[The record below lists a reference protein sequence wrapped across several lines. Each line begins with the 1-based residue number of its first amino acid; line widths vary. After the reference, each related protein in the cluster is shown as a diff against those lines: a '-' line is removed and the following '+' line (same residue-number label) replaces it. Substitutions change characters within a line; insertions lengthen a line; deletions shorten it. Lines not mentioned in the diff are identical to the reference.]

1 MLHIAIL
8 AYLASFVLIRYRLS
22 DAEKQVTLCPTDPIA
37 MWDAYIDLRCM
48 ISVQQV
54 PLLQFLLCGMV
65 PRKKQVK
72 SESEALATPDDAVAT
87 LRSMVTMLIRCHT
100 TIALMTQLGFILA
113 LLGIL
118 AYFWTGLPQVL
129 GIWATVLLGGCLF
142 GMGAAIV

>member
-1 MLHIAIL
+1 MA
-8 AYLASFVLIRYRLS
+8 
-22 DAEKQVTLCPTDPIA
+22 
-37 MWDAYIDLRCM
+37 
-48 ISVQQV
+48 
-54 PLLQFLLCGMV
+54 
-65 PRKKQVK
+65 PRNNQVK
-72 SESEALATPDDAVAT
+72 SESEALATPDEAVAT

-142 GMGAAIV
+142 GMGVAIV